1 MFRVSA
7 IACSSATDFLFSSAI
22 STCVLLQATAGE
34 TPRWG
39 RERGDVNGNWKF
51 EGMRDTYTRLPRS
64 PSQERR
70 VTITDFL
77 LAWRTTSLPDREVV
91 DALVHPAHA
100 GPSPGLAQVLRQ
112 WPGSYY
118 WSDEPDGRHL
128 VITRPL
134 VRRPER
140 WALHLLLFFTSG
152 YPGYPGFLQ
161 AWATG
166 LPFSAPLLAILLC
179 HELGHYVVARR
190 YQLDVSP
197 PYFIPVPM
205 FPTLIGTMGAF
216 IRLRTVLSDRRQL
229 F

>member
-64 PSQERR
+64 PSQERH

-77 LAWRTTSLPDREVV
+77 LAWRPTSLPDREVV

-100 GPSPGLAQVLRQ
+100 GQIGRASCRERA
-112 WPGSYY
+112 GS
-118 WSDEPDGRHL
+118 
-128 VITRPL
+128 
-134 VRRPER
+134 
-140 WALHLLLFFTSG
+140 A
-152 YPGYPGFLQ
+152 
-161 AWATG
+161 
-166 LPFSAPLLAILLC
+166 
-179 HELGHYVVARR
+179 AR
-190 YQLDVSP
+190 D
-197 PYFIPVPM
+197 
-205 FPTLIGTMGAF
+205 
-216 IRLRTVLSDRRQL
+216 
-229 F
+229 